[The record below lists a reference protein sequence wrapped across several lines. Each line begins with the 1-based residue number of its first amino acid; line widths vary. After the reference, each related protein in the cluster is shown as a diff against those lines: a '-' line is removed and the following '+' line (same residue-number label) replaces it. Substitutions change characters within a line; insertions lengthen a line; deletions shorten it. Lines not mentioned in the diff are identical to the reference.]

1 MNIRNLCLLLV
12 ALGISL
18 SSAQAQE
25 MSWRKHRKLAIQ
37 LEKEGDFFAAAEN
50 FRMAWEKKQS
60 KEELIYKAAENYYRL
75 NDYRNA
81 AEAYQ
86 HVPANFNN
94 DPLIKLKYARALKQD
109 GQYDKARTAFEEVTE
124 TYTGPDKAILR
135 ILCG

>member
-25 MSWRKHRKLAIQ
+25 MSWRKHRKLALQ

-60 KEELIYKAAENYYRL
+60 KETVELFRSP
-75 NDYRNA
+75 
-81 AEAYQ
+81 
-86 HVPANFNN
+86 PALFRRGGLLQIWNFRDMN
-94 DPLIKLKYARALKQD
+94 
-109 GQYDKARTAFEEVTE
+109 GS
-124 TYTGPDKAILR
+124 
-135 ILCG
+135 